1 MQFTRVCASLLST
14 GFIRDLEKY
23 GKVWNK
29 IWSISRLEKAGKKF
43 FFWFVG
49 MEKEI
54 IFPDLIYKIYQTTC
68 LS

>member
-1 MQFTRVCASLLST
+1 MTNT
-14 GFIRDLEKY
+14 GFIRGLEKY

-29 IWSISRLEKAGKKF
+29 IWSISRLEKAVKI
-43 FFWFVG
+43 FFWFVS

-54 IFPDLIYKIYQTTC
+54 IFPDLIYNIYQTTC